1 VPHQTSAQ
9 PSRRLRRI
17 LLATAITVLLTATYG
32 CIRLGSFLAAED
44 PLTSADAIF
53 IFAGTQAERPLEGA
67 DLYKAGYAP
76 VLVLTRPTD
85 EPAVEVL
92 ARRGIRL
99 PSRFTLM
106 RDVLRKLEIPDS
118 AIIVPDRIHDNT
130 AQEAD
135 TLRVLAATHRWRR
148 VILVSSKYHL
158 RRVGM
163 AARRSLR
170 DSDVTVILRPSRY
183 DPATPDRWWQHRA
196 DLRQILW
203 ELPKVIGYAVGV
215 GE

>member
-1 VPHQTSAQ
+1 VSHQSSAG
-9 PSRRLRRI
+9 PRRRLRRI
-17 LLATAITVLLTATYG
+17 VFATTLTILATGTYG
-32 CIRLGSFLAAED
+32 CVRLGTFLAAED
-44 PLTSADAIF
+44 RLTKADAIF
-53 IFAGTQAERPLEGA
+53 VFAGTQAERPLEGA

-85 EPAVEVL
+85 EPALELL
-92 ARRGIRL
+92 ARRGIEL
-99 PSRFTLM
+99 PTRFALM
-106 RDVLRKLEIPDS
+106 RDVLRRLDIPDT

-135 TLRVLAATHRWRR
+135 TLRTLAVARRWRR
-148 VILVSSKYHL
+148 IILVSSKYHL

-170 DSDVTVILRPSRY
+170 GTDVTVILRASRY
-183 DPATPDRWWQHRA
+183 DPATPARWWRHRA

-203 ELPKVIGYAVGV
+203 ELPKVIGYAAGV
-215 GE
+215 AE